1 MRKRP
6 ARPIRPTEPP
16 VSDDDVRLFHE
27 AIGPVR
33 RHVVAD
39 TPGNAVARPEPEP
52 RQFLLDEAR
61 VRDELLDMPI
71 DPGEMEV
78 GEELSYLRDG
88 YRPDLLKRLKR
99 GHFSIEDEIDLHQMN
114 AEVARAAIVDF
125 LAETRRRGLAC
136 VKLIRGKGL
145 RSRAGGPVI
154 KRLVDRMLRQRD
166 DVVAFASARSEHGG
180 TGATVV
186 LLKYRT

>member
-1 MRKRP
+1 MRKRQPRPP
-6 ARPIRPTEPP
+6 AP

-33 RHVVAD
+33 RHVPDEA
-39 TPGNAVARPEPEP
+39 PGNATERPAPEPK
-52 RQFLLDEAR
+52 QFLLDEAR

-71 DPGEMEV
+71 DPAEIEV

-88 YRPDLLKRLKR
+88 YRPDVLKRLKR
-99 GHFSIEDEIDLHQMN
+99 GSFSIEDEIDLHQMN
-114 AEVARAAIVDF
+114 AEVARAAVVGF
-125 LAETRRRGLAC
+125 LADAKRRGLHC
-136 VKLIRGKGL
+136 VKLIHGKGL
-145 RSRAGGPVI
+145 RSRAAGPVI
-154 KRLVDRMLRQRD
+154 KRLVDKMLRQRD

-186 LLKYRT
+186 LLRYRG

>member
-6 ARPIRPTEPP
+6 ASPAPPPITEE
-16 VSDDDVRLFHE
+16 DRRLFQD

-33 RHVVAD
+33 PH
-39 TPGNAVARPEPEP
+39 TPPEAPGIVPERPAPEP
-52 RQFLLDEAR
+52 RQFWLDEAR

-71 DPGEMEV
+71 DPAEMEI

-88 YRPDLLKRLKR
+88 YRPELLKRLKR
-99 GHFSIEDEIDLHQMN
+99 GAFSIADEMDLHQMT
-114 AEVARAAIVDF
+114 AEVARSAIVTF
-125 LAETRRRGLAC
+125 LADARHRGLTC
-136 VKLIRGKGL
+136 VKLIHGKGL
-145 RSRAGGPVI
+145 RSRPGGPVI

-166 DVVAFASARSEHGG
+166 DVVAFASARPELGG

-186 LLKYRT
+186 LLRHR